1 MQATILFTM
10 YLVLCHIEILAFE
23 LGNTVSQQLVPHI
36 PATLFQPT
44 GAIGR
49 KVTYIRH
56 FQGDRVSSAR

>member
-1 MQATILFTM
+1 M